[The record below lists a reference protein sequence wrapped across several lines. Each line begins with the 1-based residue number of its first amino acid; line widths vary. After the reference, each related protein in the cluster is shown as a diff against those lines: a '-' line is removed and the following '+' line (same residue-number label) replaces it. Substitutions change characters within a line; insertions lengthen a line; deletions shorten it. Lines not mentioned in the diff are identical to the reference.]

1 MQTEAGRI
9 FGAAGA
15 SSGTADNDLLIGTDG
30 NDRLAGLAGDDTLKG
45 LAGDDT
51 LAGGTGDDRMVGDIG
66 NDLYLVDNVGDVVV
80 EAIGAGIDT
89 VRSSINFTLGAHQE
103 ALILTGSAL
112 SGTGNGLANLLI
124 GNAADNALSGL
135 GGHDTLRGTDGQDTL
150 SGGNG
155 DDLFILNGG
164 EVVIELAGQGLD
176 RVQSSA
182 DCTLATHVENLLLTG
197 SADLTGTGN
206 GSGNELTGNAGRNL
220 LSGLG
225 GADLL
230 AGAAGDDTL
239 SSGSGSDTLM
249 GGVGNDSL
257 IGGLGDDDY
266 FVDSASD
273 VAVERIGGG
282 EDKVRSSVSWT
293 LLANFEG
300 LTLTGSA
307 ALSGTGNS
315 QDNVLTGNAWNNL
328 LSGLGGDDTLNGGGG
343 QDTLAGGKGDDLYV
357 VNGHDLVSEL
367 VGEGTDRVQSS
378 ANFALG
384 ADLENLTLTGSAAL
398 SGRGNGL
405 DNVLTGNAGNNLLD
419 GLAGSDTMAGGGG
432 NDLYVVGTAGDI
444 VTEFADGGTD
454 TVRSAI
460 DFTLGD
466 NVENLTLT
474 GTASID
480 ATGNALDN
488 YLTGNAGDNVLDG
501 AYGFDTLQGGA
512 GNDNY
517 MTDGNDR
524 IMPEQLHGGTDTITS
539 SGNVN
544 LQDYFEII
552 RLTGTGNT
560 SAHGNN
566 QSNTIFGNSGNNY
579 LMGGEMPGGPNGDD
593 SIYGGEGND
602 SIFAGGGDDILRGGD
617 GNDAIYADDGNDI
630 GYGGDGDDFLKT
642 DYGGDTLYGGAGN
655 DFLQFGNP
663 NGNELLSGGD
673 GNDRLVSGL
682 GSTATLDGGLGTDMV
697 VGRLDGLTLI
707 SVEVWQPAEYHDLP
721 FNASVAQL
729 NGFERIKGGKSVGF
743 TLTDSGV
750 VDLSDK
756 VGATNLTIR
765 TSGDGNEVTLGRGDD
780 FLVANGVFDTL
791 AGGAGNDRFIVGNE
805 SAQAS
810 LVGGSG
816 ADTLFVDS
824 YYNRVSLNGVTV
836 SGIETLEVNRPVS
849 GTPDQFE
856 QFNTITNPGWHPVLT
871 LTGAGTADLASELG
885 SANTEITA
893 SALGNSITTGG
904 GADTLLGA
912 EGNDTLDGGVGDDTL
927 TGGAGQDS
935 FAFDLS
941 QAGSGIDWVLD
952 FSVADDVIQ
961 LAGAGLAAGALDASA
976 FRNNTTG
983 HAGDASDRIIY
994 NRTTGT
1000 LTFDPDGSGPEA
1012 GTIFAILPPGLA
1024 LAADGFWI
1032 E

>member
-315 QDNVLTGNAWNNL
+315 QDNVLTGNA
-328 LSGLGGDDTLNGGGG
+328 
-343 QDTLAGGKGDDLYV
+343 
-357 VNGHDLVSEL
+357 
-367 VGEGTDRVQSS
+367 
-378 ANFALG
+378 
-384 ADLENLTLTGSAAL
+384 
-398 SGRGNGL
+398 
-405 DNVLTGNAGNNLLD
+405 GNNLLD

-579 LMGGEMPGGPNGDD
+579 LMGGEMPGGSNGDD